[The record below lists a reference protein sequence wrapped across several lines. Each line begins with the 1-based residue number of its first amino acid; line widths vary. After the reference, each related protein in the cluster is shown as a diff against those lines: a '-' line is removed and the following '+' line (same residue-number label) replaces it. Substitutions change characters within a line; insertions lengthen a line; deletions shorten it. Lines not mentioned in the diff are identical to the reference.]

1 MKFFEGKGWM
11 GERTKTLCVALK
23 SLFGNLLCH
32 VCIME
37 SEDKHLDVS
46 YRVFFQI
53 KLGKWG
59 LHFIS

>member
-1 MKFFEGKGWM
+1 M